1 MDKASTART
10 WASIAAKSS
19 SSVHQQ
25 PQRPTYN
32 SPSRRQNHPAIPEQ
46 HHHHPSTQVSSSSQ
60 SQPQSSLPDDAL
72 YVLTLLTDKPHHA
85 RLTSLRKRYFP
96 PHLNKLS
103 AHLTLFHALP
113 GAQLDSTIIP
123 DLKRVAQRTAPF
135 QIRTTG
141 PFRMKKGFAIGL
153 ARKEAGYKMA
163 QEVHRSLQASW
174 KREEWLS
181 EQDAQEG
188 WRGHYTIMNK
198 VDDESEVARAFQ
210 EVKRG
215 WEDDVGTV
223 EGLGLWRYERGWW
236 KWERRFDFSAS

>member
-19 SSVHQQ
+19 SSVHQ
-25 PQRPTYN
+25 PQKPN
-32 SPSRRQNHPAIPEQ
+32 SSSNLARQASHPVSSEHQQHRPSRQIRLPQNQ
-46 HHHHPSTQVSSSSQ
+46 QHPSY
-60 SQPQSSLPDDAL
+60 PDDAL
-72 YVLTLLTDKPHHA
+72 YVLTLLTDKPHHS

-113 GAQLDSTIIP
+113 GAQLETTIIP
-123 DLKRVAQRTAPF
+123 DLKHLAQRTAPF
-135 QIRTTG
+135 HIRATG

-153 ARKEAGYKMA
+153 ARNEAGYQMA
-163 QEVHRSLQASW
+163 QEVHRMLQASW

-188 WRGHYTIMNK
+188 WGGHYTIMNK

-210 EVKRG
+210 EVKQG
-215 WEDDVGTV
+215 WKDDIGTV

-236 KWERRFDFSAS
+236 KWERRFDFSAR

>member
-19 SSVHQQ
+19 SSVHPQ
-25 PQRPTYN
+25 PQKSNGN
-32 SPSRRQNHPAIPEQ
+32 SPSRRHNHPAIPEQ
-46 HHHHPSTQVSSSSQ
+46 HHRHLSTQVSSSQ
-60 SQPQSSLPDDAL
+60 YQPQSSIPDDAL
-72 YVLTLLTDKPHHA
+72 YVLTLLTDRPHHS

-113 GAQLDSTIIP
+113 GAHLDSTIIP

-198 VDDESEVARAFQ
+198 VDDENEVARAFQ
-210 EVKRG
+210 EVKQG

-223 EGLGLWRYERGWW
+223 EGLGLWRYEKGWW
-236 KWERRFDFSAS
+236 KWERRFEFSAK